1 MNYSFFMYKNI
12 NTMQIKVY
20 RLILKPKLI
29 VECVGLEDGLKHSR
43 KGMIE
48 MENKQFKAESKRLL
62 DLMINSIYTNKE
74 IFLRELISNA
84 SDAIDKLYFK
94 SLTDQTIKAN
104 REDLCIRITPN
115 KEQRTL
121 VIEDNGCGMN
131 KQELEENLGTIAK
144 SGSLAFKE
152 AAKQRE
158 EKLNGEKNISA
169 NDEVNIIGQFGV
181 GFYSAFMV
189 ASKVRVESK
198 AINEEKAYAWESSGA
213 DGYTIEECDK
223 KDVGTKIILTL
234 KEDTEDD
241 KYSDF
246 LAEYKIEEL
255 VKKYSDYIRYPIKM
269 QVEHEVEVK
278 QDESNKENTT
288 PKYEKVKSDETLN
301 SMIPIW
307 KKSKA
312 EVSEEDYNNFYQEK
326 FADYQKPLKVIRTSV
341 EGDVSYTALL
351 YIPSHTPYDY
361 YTKDF
366 KKGLQLYSN
375 GVLIMDKCED
385 LLPDYFSFVKGL
397 VDSPDL
403 SLNISREMLQHD
415 RQLKIIAKNLEKKIK
430 SELMDMMKKDREGYT
445 KFFET
450 FGTTLKF
457 GVYNDWGMNKD
468 NLKDL
473 LMFYSSTEK
482 KLVTLDEYVAR
493 MKEGQ
498 EQIYYACGET
508 VDKIDLLPQVEVVKD
523 KGFEVLYLTE
533 GIDEFVM
540 QVLMQY
546 KEKKLVNVSTSE
558 LDLDSKEE
566 KEALQKENEENK
578 DMFTFMKDA
587 IGSIEEVRF
596 THKLKNHPV
605 CLTSTGAVSVEMEKV
620 MNQMPTNQ
628 KLKAQTVL
636 EINDSHPIAEKIK
649 TLYKEDKD
657 ELKKY
662 SEVLYAQAR
671 LIEGLPVE
679 NQSEISN
686 LICEIIAK

>member
-1 MNYSFFMYKNI
+1 
-12 NTMQIKVY
+12 
-20 RLILKPKLI
+20 
-29 VECVGLEDGLKHSR
+29 
-43 KGMIE
+43 
-48 MENKQFKAESKRLL
+48 METKQFKAESKRLL

-84 SDAIDKLYFK
+84 SDAMDKLYYK
-94 SLTDQTIKAN
+94 SLTDKNININKDDLFIKITANKDKNTLTIQDKG
-104 REDLCIRITPN
+104 I
-115 KEQRTL
+115 
-121 VIEDNGCGMN
+121 GMN
-131 KQELEENLGTIAK
+131 AEELENNLGTIAQ
-144 SGSLAFKE
+144 SGSFAFKNE
-152 AAKQRE
+152 N
-158 EKLNGEKNISA
+158 EKKE
-169 NDEVNIIGQFGV
+169 DVNIIGQFGV

-223 KDVGTKIILTL
+223 KEVGTKIILTL

-278 QDESNKENTT
+278 QDESNKESTT

-307 KKSKA
+307 KKSKT
-312 EVSEEDYNNFYQEK
+312 EVTEENYNNFYQEK

-385 LLPDYFSFVKGL
+385 LLPDYFGFVKGL

-508 VDKIDLLPQVEVVKD
+508 VDKIDLLPQVEAVKD

-605 CLTSTGAVSVEMEKV
+605 CLTSTGTVSVEMEKV

-649 TLYKEDKD
+649 TLYREDKD